1 MKKAKRVFREEFTL
15 KQYFADVFT
24 AMLFHG
30 KQAAVCV
37 FDEWTPDKLMMGNTK
52 KNNNSETAFTVRR

>member
-24 AMLFHG
+24 DMPFHG
-30 KQAAVCV
+30 RQAAVCV
-37 FDEWTPDKLMMGNTK
+37 LDEWTSDRLIVDNTT
-52 KNNNSETAFTVRR
+52 KNSFSEIEFSVRR